1 DAGRATRLHHVARAV
16 PSVEI
21 AHDADALRIRCPH
34 GKARPPH
41 ALDGDHMRAEL
52 LIDVMMIAF
61 AEEMKVEIGQIVRGH
76 RQAVDRRLWAVARR
90 RLQRCSLPPGY
101 SLQPMVHS
109 LKE

>member
-1 DAGRATRLHHVARAV
+1 PVRIRLQEQMIVLREDLEFIESAGADLRNERDPDAGRAARLHHVARAV

-61 AEEMKVEIGQIVRGH
+61 AEEMK
-76 RQAVDRRLWAVARR
+76 
-90 RLQRCSLPPGY
+90 
-101 SLQPMVHS
+101 
-109 LKE
+109 